1 MTKCVFYFATYPYCR
16 KACRGVILGPGH
28 YRGPRLT
35 FRENVLL
42 LCLTDGQ
49 KKIIQG
55 ETVHDMRRADA
66 QERDD
71 IVGQAAVAVHALPRE
86 QRGRRRQRA
95 GKRRIPRVPSLGDR
109 PDDACAG
116 RRDARGVAAHVHPS
130 HPMVRHRKPRGIHPA
145 VLQAARPACSSP
157 TGAPDAPRP
166 AADTWKDTRIQRC
179 LVHVLRNTRTDLTC
193 RPRTDAGKDLLRLVR
208 ETREGPRRRRRRGLA
223 QPAQR
228 LAHPLRR
235 HHRPTHHCTQTTPAT
250 PKPAPDA
257 HGGGPTPG

>member
-16 KACRGVILGPGH
+16 EACRGVILGPGH

-42 LCLTDGQ
+42 VCLTDGQ
-49 KKIIQG
+49 KKIIHS

-130 HPMVRHRKPRGIHPA
+130 HPMVLACQARDTATDVALPCRRGRRRGRAVRVVPARRGRRRGRDARRIPMVRHRRPRGIHPA
-145 VLQAARPACSSP
+145 VPQAARPARSSP

-166 AADTWKDTRIQRC
+166 PPTRGKTQESNGASC
-179 LVHVLRNTRTDLTC
+179 TCCATRARTSPAGHAPTRAKTC
-193 RPRTDAGKDLLRLVR
+193 SGS
-208 ETREGPRRRRRRGLA
+208 
-223 QPAQR
+223 
-228 LAHPLRR
+228 
-235 HHRPTHHCTQTTPAT
+235 
-250 PKPAPDA
+250 
-257 HGGGPTPG
+257 PGNS

>member
-1 MTKCVFYFATYPYCR
+1 
-16 KACRGVILGPGH
+16 LGPGH

-35 FRENVLL
+35 FPENVLL

-49 KKIIQG
+49 KKIIQS

-145 VLQAARPACSSP
+145 VPQAARPARARHPRGRRMRRGRRRHVERHKNP
-157 TGAPDAPRP
+157 TVPRARAAQHAHGPHLQATHRRGQRP
-166 AADTWKDTRIQRC
+166 AQA
-179 LVHVLRNTRTDLTC
+179 
-193 RPRTDAGKDLLRLVR
+193 RPGNS
-208 ETREGPRRRRRRGLA
+208 
-223 QPAQR
+223 
-228 LAHPLRR
+228 
-235 HHRPTHHCTQTTPAT
+235 
-250 PKPAPDA
+250 
-257 HGGGPTPG
+257 